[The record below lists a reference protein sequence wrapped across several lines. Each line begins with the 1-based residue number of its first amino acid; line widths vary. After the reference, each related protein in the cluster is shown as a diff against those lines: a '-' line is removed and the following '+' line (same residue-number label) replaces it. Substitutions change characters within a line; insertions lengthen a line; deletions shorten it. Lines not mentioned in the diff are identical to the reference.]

1 MKRLLPV
8 ATLHS
13 LHARRFLLVVLLAS
27 ACGRVERAS
36 VRDDAGRAVAVPKAI
51 HRVVTLAPNLTEI
64 VFAVGAG
71 SRVVA
76 TDTFS
81 DTPAAAKALPKVG
94 GIPPNV
100 ERIASARPD
109 LVLALAAGGYATYAA
124 ALSSLHIPLFVV
136 RTERIADVPRAM
148 REIGRLLGAPEA
160 EAAAAAVESG
170 MAKQQRHRQR
180 PPKVLFAIW
189 TDPLYVAGQD
199 TFGNDLLTLAGAQN
213 AVQTSGWSQ
222 YSLESVV
229 ANPPDLI
236 LYPDKS
242 VKPAAVEALLRAA
255 PELRARTT
263 AVAVNENLFTRPSP
277 RLVEAARSLNA
288 ILDAWE
294 AGHRGSR
301 LRIPNPRSPVYA
313 DERSAGRSSGAFL
326 E

>member
-1 MKRLLPV
+1 MKRLLPL
-8 ATLHS
+8 ATRHTLHPTP
-13 LHARRFLLVVLLAS
+13 LLLVLLLAS
-27 ACGRVERAS
+27 ACGKGERAS
-36 VRDDAGRAVAVPKAI
+36 VRDDAGRAVVVSKSI
-51 HRVVTLAPNLTEI
+51 HRVVTLAPNLTEMM
-64 VFAVGAG
+64 FAVGAG

-81 DTPAAAKALPKVG
+81 DTPVAAKALPKVG
-94 GIPPNV
+94 GMPPNV
-100 ERIASARPD
+100 ERIAAARPD

-124 ALSSLHIPLFVV
+124 ALSSLRIPLFVV
-136 RTERIADVPRAM
+136 RTERVADVPRVM
-148 REIGRLLGAPEA
+148 REIGRLTSAPEA
-160 EAAAAAVESG
+160 EAAAAAVENG
-170 MAKQQRHRQR
+170 IRQQQRHRQR

-189 TDPLYVAGQD
+189 TDPLYVAGQN

-213 AVQTSGWSQ
+213 IVQTSGWSQ

-242 VKPAAVEALLRAA
+242 VKPAAMEGLLRAA

-263 AVAVNENLFTRPSP
+263 VVAVNEDLFTRPAP

-294 AGHRGSR
+294 TAHGG
-301 LRIPNPRSPVYA
+301 
-313 DERSAGRSSGAFL
+313 FQ
-326 E
+326 